1 MPEPGNRIKKQT
13 GDYHKNHSADS
24 KDENRVVGDR
34 PCRRTIS
41 FENVG
46 HSGRAIGK
54 DWSCGHAQRKEY
66 EPGFSNQPAI
76 IRNEKFHRA
85 FLGAPF
91 LLRCDYPWWSE
102 ESVRTGRHQKYTPI
116 VIECRRVRFQ
126 TLA

>member
-1 MPEPGNRIKKQT
+1 MPEPGDRIKKQP

-34 PCRRTIS
+34 TCRRTIS

-46 HSGRAIGK
+46 HSARAIGK

-76 IRNEKFHRA
+76 IRNEKLHRA
-85 FLGAPF
+85 FLAPLSCCAAITHGGAKKVCA
-91 LLRCDYPWWSE
+91 LGAT
-102 ESVRTGRHQKYTPI
+102 ES
-116 VIECRRVRFQ
+116 
-126 TLA
+126 TLQEL